1 MSELRMGLWP
11 THRDENRVE
20 PEAMH
25 ALRPPRP
32 TPSPFS
38 MAASSTHSQKN
49 PVGRPHAYG
58 DGALPF
64 EASDVSGPDIVGV
77 FIYEV
82 KRAGVARDGVVF

>member
-32 TPSPFS
+32 ILPHFPWPHHQPT
-38 MAASSTHSQKN
+38 ANKKSSGKGHTLTVMVPCLS
-49 PVGRPHAYG
+49 
-58 DGALPF
+58 
-64 EASDVSGPDIVGV
+64 
-77 FIYEV
+77 
-82 KRAGVARDGVVF
+82 KRRM